1 MNKRIM
7 FRHMDR
13 SEPMSEHID
22 KQLHKIEKF
31 LERERTPIHLDMVLE
46 PSKTRE
52 HHCIELKVTT
62 ADYEAFCKRE
72 YSGEAFYKELDSV
85 IDTVY
90 RQLLEQKRRHHDDQV
105 RKARHDD
112 PKNS

>member
-1 MNKRIM
+1 M

-22 KQLHKIEKF
+22 KQLQKIEKL
-31 LERERTPIHLDMVLE
+31 LENERTPITLDLVLE

-52 HHCIELKVTT
+52 HHCIELKATT

-72 YSGEAFYKELDSV
+72 YSGESFYKELDSV

-90 RQLLEQKRRHHDDQV
+90 RQLLEQKRRHHDEHM
-105 RKARHDD
+105 RKARHIGD
-112 PKNS
+112 KNN